1 MYIVQDSIIYLHFTT
16 KHCYNTNASKLRF
29 LIIRGFGFF
38 LGGGG
43 VLKFCHM
50 MTIYTVN

>member
-43 VLKFCHM
+43 CFEILS
-50 MTIYTVN
+50 YDDNLYS